1 MKGAVVIMTTEK
13 LYDTIKSWRDLVTA
27 EGMIG
32 MSCEMDNV
40 LKQLEADMLIEQS
53 KKSGTK
59 SIVTA
64 ANRIIKNA
72 ESLKRSPMLEGMFT
86 NRTRDGSTLYC
97 VCDSFVAIRFNE
109 KPLLPEIDENWRGQE
124 MQLEHI
130 VKPMDDSKEIV
141 LPDIGELKVY
151 IKTHKIKEKNNPK
164 KVADYLLDEEL
175 NLWVNPQYLLNAMEC
190 LPDCEVYAVNSISPI
205 YVTAENG
212 DGVVMPVKHK

>member
-1 MKGAVVIMTTEK
+1 MTTEK
-13 LYDTIKSWRDLVTA
+13 LYDIIKTWRDSVTA
-27 EGMIG
+27 DGMIATG
-32 MSCEMDNV
+32 AEMNNV

-72 ESLKRSPMLEGMFT
+72 ESLKRSSVLEGMFT
-86 NRTRDGSTLYC
+86 NQTRDGSTLYC

-109 KPLLPEIDENWRGQE
+109 KPLLPEIDEKYHGQE
-124 MQLEHI
+124 MQLEQI
-130 VKPMDDSKEIV
+130 VKPMDGSKEIA
-141 LPDIGELKVY
+141 LPDISELKVY

-164 KVADYLLDEEL
+164 KVEDYLLDEEL

-190 LPDCEVYAVNSISPI
+190 LPDCKAYAANRISPI
-205 YVTAENG
+205 YFKAKNG
-212 DGVVMPVKHK
+212 DGCVCPVNHK

>member
-1 MKGAVVIMTTEK
+1 MTTEK
-13 LYDTIKSWRDLVTA
+13 LYDIIKSWRDSVTT
-27 EGMIG
+27 EGMVFTG
-32 MSCEMDNV
+32 EEMDNV
-40 LKQLEADMLIEQS
+40 LKQLEADMLREQL

-72 ESLKRSPMLEGMFT
+72 ESLKRSPTLEGMFT
-86 NRTRDGSTLYC
+86 NQTRDSSTLYC
-97 VCDSFVAIRFNE
+97 VCDSFIAIRFNE
-109 KPLLPEIDENWRGQE
+109 KPLLPEIDSKYHGQE
-124 MQLEHI
+124 VQLEYI
-130 VKPMDDSKEIV
+130 VKPMDGSKEIN

-190 LPDCEVYAVNSISPI
+190 LPDCKAYAANSISPI

-212 DGVVMPVKHK
+212 DGCVCPVKHK

>member
-1 MKGAVVIMTTEK
+1 MTTEK
-13 LYDTIKSWRDLVTA
+13 LYDIIKGWRDSCDTAGLYLVA
-27 EGMIG
+27 KD
-32 MSCEMDNV
+32 MDTT
-40 LKQLEADMLIEQS
+40 LKQLEADMLVEQS

-72 ESLKRSPMLEGMFT
+72 ESTCRDALIGMFT
-86 NRTRDGSTLYC
+86 NQTRDGSTLYC
-97 VCDSFVAIRFNE
+97 VCDGYVAIRFNE
-109 KPLLPEIDENWRGQE
+109 KPLLSEIDEKYHGQE
-124 MQLEHI
+124 MQLEQI
-130 VKPMDDSKEIV
+130 VKPMDGSKEIA

-190 LPDCEVYAVNSISPI
+190 LPDCKAYAANRISPI
-205 YVTAENG
+205 YFKTENG
-212 DGVVMPVKHK
+212 DGVVMPVNHK

>member
-1 MKGAVVIMTTEK
+1 MTTEK
-13 LYDTIKSWRDLVTA
+13 LYDIIKGWSDSCNTAGLYLVA
-27 EGMIG
+27 KD
-32 MSCEMDNV
+32 MDIT

-72 ESLKRSPMLEGMFT
+72 ESLKKPLLAGMFT
-86 NRTRDGSTLYC
+86 NQTRDGSTLYC
-97 VCDSFVAIRFNE
+97 VCDSYVAIRFNE
-109 KPLLPEIDENWRGQE
+109 KQLLPEIDEKYHGQE
-124 MQLEHI
+124 MQLEKI
-130 VKPMDDSKEIV
+130 VKPMDGSKEIT

-164 KVADYLLDEEL
+164 KVDDYLLDEEL

-190 LPDCEVYAVNSISPI
+190 LPDCKAYATNRISPI
-205 YVTAENG
+205 YFKAENG
-212 DGVVMPVKHK
+212 DGVVMPVNHK

>member
-1 MKGAVVIMTTEK
+1 MTTEK
-13 LYDTIKSWRDLVTA
+13 LYDIIKGWRDSCDTAGLYLVA
-27 EGMIG
+27 KD
-32 MSCEMDNV
+32 MDIT

-72 ESLKRSPMLEGMFT
+72 ESLKKPLLAGMFT
-86 NRTRDGSTLYC
+86 NQTRDGSTLYC

-109 KPLLPEIDENWRGQE
+109 KQLLPEIDEKYHGQE
-124 MQLEHI
+124 MQLEQI
-130 VKPMDDSKEIV
+130 VKPMDGSKEIA
-141 LPDIGELKVY
+141 LPDISELKVY

-164 KVADYLLDEEL
+164 KVADYLLNDEL

-190 LPDCEVYAVNSISPI
+190 LPDCKAYAANRISPI
-205 YVTAENG
+205 YFKAENG
-212 DGVVMPVKHK
+212 DGVVMPVNHK